1 MITVIAGGVGAAKFL
16 RGLIDV
22 VEAASVTVIGNTGD
36 DETFLGLH
44 VSPDLDTV
52 VYTLSDAVD
61 PEQGWGLA
69 GDTYACLEQAA
80 RLGEETWFRL
90 GDADLATHVQRTL
103 LLREG
108 RSLSEATAQIAAAF
122 GVRCR
127 ILPMSDDPVR
137 TIVTT
142 DAGELSFQEYFVRRR
157 QQDEVRALRFEGVE
171 RARPAPGVLEAIAEA
186 EAVVIAPSNPLVSI
200 GPVLAVPG
208 VREALVQT
216 NAPVLAVSP
225 IVGGR
230 ALKGPADRMMT
241 SLGHESSAPGVAR
254 LYADFLDML
263 VLDEADAS
271 LAPEVESL
279 GVRAVMT
286 DTIMRDAATRRALAE
301 AVVRA
306 GRRGAGEGAG
316 RT

>member
-16 RGLIDV
+16 RGLVDV
-22 VEAASVTVIGNTGD
+22 VEAASITVIGNTGD

-61 PEQGWGLA
+61 PEQGWGQA
-69 GDTYACLEQAA
+69 DETYACLEQAA

-90 GDADLATHVQRTL
+90 GDADLATHVQRTQ

-108 RSLSEATAQIAAAF
+108 RSLSEATESIARAF
-122 GVRCR
+122 GVACR
-127 ILPMSDDPVR
+127 LLPVSDQPVR
-137 TIVTT
+137 TVVTT
-142 DAGELSFQEYFVRRR
+142 EAGELSFQEYFVRRR

-171 RARPAPGVLEAIAEA
+171 SARPAPGVLEAIAEA
-186 EAVVIAPSNPLVSI
+186 ETVVIAPSNPLVSI

-208 VREALVQT
+208 VREALVET
-216 NAPVLAVSP
+216 KAPVVAVSP

-241 SLGHESSAPGVAR
+241 SLGYESSALGVAR
-254 LYADFLDML
+254 LYADFLDAL
-263 VLDEADAS
+263 VLDEQDAS
-271 LAPEVESL
+271 LASEVESL
-279 GVRAVMT
+279 GVRAVVT
-286 DTIMRDAATRRALAE
+286 DTIMRDPASRRALAE
-301 AVVRA
+301 ATLAAARA
-306 GRRGAGEGAG
+306 PEAGL
-316 RT
+316 